1 MKNDNVKQT
10 LGYTQNS
17 AAVGAAIGSMLPV
30 YVAAQSAAMNYINIF
45 WVSILIG
52 VIAVFL
58 FALVVEYGMRTYF
71 PYGMKGILSGN
82 AFKKGWQSSALF
94 IIITGLAA
102 LLMFSSGYMSFEGR
116 KEAGKLA
123 AGKIETN
130 DIASI
135 SADISQNENSLL
147 RVARSEKASIQKN
160 IKLRVRDIENAN
172 PKLVDLKN
180 EGNAWAANKL
190 QKIKDND
197 AKLKRMDSDLQTAS
211 MTINQML
218 SKSNVS
224 KAVEAVSA
232 ENSLKLDIWKERH
245 ETSKALVGW
254 FGIVSII
261 IFAIS
266 SVVIVLY
273 EIVHEDE
280 GLIELSVSAPPPP
293 PSELVPVS
301 GATASLERKVDSA
314 LKQTFSNRQ
323 DIEEIKRSKPS
334 GTDNDNRRETSEK
347 RTDKRQDNGT
357 DKAPRT
363 AADASVRACKQCGT
377 DITHKRSDAKFCTA
391 KCRKK
396 YHEEKNG

>member
-30 YVAAQSAAMNYINIF
+30 YVAAQSSAMNYINIF
-45 WVSILIG
+45 WVSILVG
-52 VIAVFL
+52 VIAVVL

-280 GLIELSVSAPPPP
+280 ALIELSVSAPLP
-293 PSELVPVS
+293 PSEVVPVS
-301 GATASLERKVDSA
+301 GQNATLERKVDFA
-314 LKQTFSNRQ
+314 LKRTDDNRSE
-323 DIEEIKRSKPS
+323 IERIKRSK
-334 GTDNDNRRETSEK
+334 RSEK
-347 RTDKRQDNGT
+347 PTDKRPKASEKNGT
-357 DKAPRT
+357 DKRSRT

>member
-17 AAVGAAIGSMLPV
+17 AAVGAAIGSILPV
-30 YVAAQSAAMNYINIF
+30 YVAAQSAAMKYINIF
-45 WVSILIG
+45 WVSFLIG

-123 AGKIETN
+123 AGKIETS

-280 GLIELSVSAPPPP
+280 ALIELSVSAPLP
-293 PSELVPVS
+293 PSEVVPVS
-301 GATASLERKVDSA
+301 GQNATLERKVDFA
-314 LKQTFSNRQ
+314 LKRTDDNRSE
-323 DIEEIKRSKPS
+323 IERIKRSK
-334 GTDNDNRRETSEK
+334 RSEK
-347 RTDKRQDNGT
+347 PTDKRQDNGT